1 MDRQRQLLWNNGALK
16 LLFTYKT
23 DGILYSRGT
32 HFRPVIGTV
41 CISFVS
47 LTYNLPLYWEGS
59 NLIKIRSPHLLAIFY
74 RLFCSRRECGDLILI
89 RLGGIVMV
97 VIVW

>member
-23 DGILYSRGT
+23 DGILY
-32 HFRPVIGTV
+32 VIGTV